1 MIELKYRCNLYE
13 RYKNNKVVMER
24 IDKLN
29 SMEIFNNKNVEDEGI
44 MVEKYF
50 WLFDRIFSSAL
61 KRYEDKTELFYI
73 VNNVFY
79 DSIENYL
86 IDDEKFQQL
95 YNSCEEIQKILIK
108 ELKFYEMA
116 KRKRTIE
123 DIFN

>member
-1 MIELKYRCNLYE
+1 MIVLKYRCNLYE
-13 RYKNNKVVMER
+13 KYKNNKVVMER

-29 SMEIFNNKNVEDEGI
+29 SMEIFNNKNVEDDGI

>member
-1 MIELKYRCNLYE
+1 MIELKYRDKLYE
-13 RYKNNKVVMER
+13 RYKNNNVVLER

-29 SMEIFNNKNVEDEGI
+29 SMEIFNNKNVEDDGI

-79 DSIENYL
+79 DSIEDYL

>member
-1 MIELKYRCNLYE
+1 MTELKYRCNLYE
-13 RYKNNKVVMER
+13 KYKNNKVVMER